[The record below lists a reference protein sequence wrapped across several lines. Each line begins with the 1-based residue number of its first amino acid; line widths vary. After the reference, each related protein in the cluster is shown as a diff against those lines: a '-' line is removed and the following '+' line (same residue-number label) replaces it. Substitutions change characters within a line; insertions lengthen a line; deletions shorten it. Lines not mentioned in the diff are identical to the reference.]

1 MRDHTSLIA
10 WQEAEAVSLGVIAIS
25 RKHWRPVASGVFGQV
40 QRSSVSIQANIAEG
54 YAYAKSRT
62 NVRHLQIAYGS
73 AIETLDLLRLLVKA
87 ELAPAAEAASAIEH
101 CDRCC
106 RLILG
111 LMKSTRKGLN

>member
-1 MRDHTSLIA
+1 M
-10 WQEAEAVSLGVIAIS
+10 SLGVIAIS

-54 YAYAKSRT
+54 YAYAKSKT
-62 NVRHLQIAYGS
+62 NLKHQQIAYGS

-87 ELAPAAEAASAIEH
+87 GLCPRDAAQETIGH

-111 LMKSTRKGLN
+111 LMKSTRRGLK

>member
-1 MRDHTSLIA
+1 MRDHTSLLA
-10 WQEAEAVSLGVIAIS
+10 WQEAEAVSLGVIEIG

-62 NVRHLQIAYGS
+62 NVKHLQIAYGS

-87 ELAPAAEAASAIEH
+87 ELVPGAAATTTIER

-111 LMKSTRKGLN
+111 LMKSTRKGLK

>member
-1 MRDHTSLIA
+1 MRDHTSLVA
-10 WQEAEAVSLGVIAIS
+10 WQEAEAVSLGVIRIS

-54 YAYAKSRT
+54 YAYAKSKT
-62 NVRHLQIAYGS
+62 NLKHQQIAYGS

-87 ELAPAAEAASAIEH
+87 ELVPESVALETIEH
-101 CDRCC
+101 CDRSC

-111 LMKSTRKGLN
+111 LMKSTRRGLK

>member
-1 MRDHTSLIA
+1 MRDHTSLVA
-10 WQEAEAVSLGVIAIS
+10 WQEAEAVSPGVIGIS
-25 RKHWRPVASGVFGQV
+25 RKHWRPVASGVFGQI

-54 YAYAKSRT
+54 YAYAKTKT
-62 NVRHLQIAYGS
+62 NLKHQQIAYGS

-87 ELAPAAEAASAIEH
+87 ELVPESAVSSTVEH

-111 LMKSTRKGLN
+111 LMKSTRRGIK